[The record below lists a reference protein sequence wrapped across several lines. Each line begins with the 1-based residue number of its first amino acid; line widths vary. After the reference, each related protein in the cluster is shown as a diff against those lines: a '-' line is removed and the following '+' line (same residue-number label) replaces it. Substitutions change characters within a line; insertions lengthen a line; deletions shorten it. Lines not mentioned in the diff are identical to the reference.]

1 MTQNSLTPLRHS
13 FSSSLRTSCS
23 TFKHKTS
30 RIRYSPYQVNPD
42 FKNLEVFAQVL
53 ALCLLA
59 SPSSTHVPT
68 SHFSLAALQA
78 GGAGNQEGGGARG
91 TSQPKHLS
99 NPKYLE
105 FYHLNRFFPP
115 RSNKWQRCGQVVTKT
130 AQTLHPHHL
139 HLELED
145 LKSEHNY
152 NHDHELCFSSEV
164 EILRKE
170 KLFHLLLRN
179 CLSSFLLGPA
189 TFPRFTIH
197 LDLNGKI

>member
-1 MTQNSLTPLRHS
+1 MAPNSS
-13 FSSSLRTSCS
+13 
-23 TFKHKTS
+23 
-30 RIRYSPYQVNPD
+30 V
-42 FKNLEVFAQVL
+42 
-53 ALCLLA
+53 A
-59 SPSSTHVPT
+59 SPSSTHVPAF
-68 SHFSLAALQA
+68 HFSLASLQA
-78 GGAGNQEGGGARG
+78 GEAANQEGGGARG

-99 NPKYLE
+99 DPKYLE

-145 LKSEHNY
+145 LKLQSQSRIVFNQK
-152 NHDHELCFSSEV
+152 LKW
-164 EILRKE
+164 KE

-179 CLSSFLLGPA
+179 SLSSFLLGPA
-189 TFPRFTIH
+189 TFPCFTTH

>member
-1 MTQNSLTPLRHS
+1 MAPNSS
-13 FSSSLRTSCS
+13 
-23 TFKHKTS
+23 
-30 RIRYSPYQVNPD
+30 V
-42 FKNLEVFAQVL
+42 
-53 ALCLLA
+53 A
-59 SPSSTHVPT
+59 SPSSTHVPAF
-68 SHFSLAALQA
+68 HFSLASLQA
-78 GGAGNQEGGGARG
+78 GEAANQEGGGARG

-99 NPKYLE
+99 DPKYLE

-145 LKSEHNY
+145 LKSKHHY
-152 NHDHELCFSSEV
+152 NHDYELCSWANV
-164 EILRKE
+164 EILWKE

-179 CLSSFLLGPA
+179 SLSSLLLSPA
-189 TFPRFTIH
+189 TFPCFTIH

>member
-23 TFKHKTS
+23 
-30 RIRYSPYQVNPD
+30 IRNSPYQV
-42 FKNLEVFAQVL
+42 EVFAEVL

-59 SPSSTHVPT
+59 SPSSTHAPT
-68 SHFSLAALQA
+68 SHFSLASVQA
-78 GGAGNQEGGGARG
+78 GGAANQEGGGARG
-91 TSQPKHLS
+91 TSQPNHLS
-99 NPKYLE
+99 DPKYLE

-139 HLELED
+139 HLESED

-152 NHDHELCFSSEV
+152 NH
-164 EILRKE
+164 
-170 KLFHLLLRN
+170 
-179 CLSSFLLGPA
+179 
-189 TFPRFTIH
+189 IH
-197 LDLNGKI
+197 D